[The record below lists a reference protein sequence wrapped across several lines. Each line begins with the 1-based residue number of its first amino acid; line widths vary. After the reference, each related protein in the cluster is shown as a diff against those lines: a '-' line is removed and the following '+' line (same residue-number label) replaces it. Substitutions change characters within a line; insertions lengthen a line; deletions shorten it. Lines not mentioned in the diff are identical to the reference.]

1 MSLGNRALVLLITLA
16 VLFFGVFAASSAK
29 RELFPEMS
37 LPMVMVSAQYEG
49 ATPQVVEGQLTEPLE
64 QAVQGVEGV
73 DSINSTSS
81 TGSAQIMAEFDYG
94 RDQDALVRE
103 AQVAVDQI
111 DGMLPEDADVSVM
124 AMSMDMMPVMLLAAS
139 TENGDQQAMASSIEN
154 ILIPE
159 LESVEGVRS
168 AELSGVPEERVEIT
182 PDEDDLADEGLS
194 TQDLSDT
201 LESSGLLMAGGSIDD
216 DGRSLS
222 VTTGDQ
228 LTSLEEI
235 EDLWIQP
242 SQGVDESA
250 EMPGAPPAPAPSP
263 VQISEVAEVEMVT
276 EDASTIARLDG
287 DPSVALTIMATPDGN
302 TVEVSDGVQDVL
314 DQQSELL
321 GDDINLAVV
330 FDQAPFINDSIT
342 DMFEAGGYG
351 LVASVIVILVF
362 LLSIRSTLVVAV
374 SIPVSVLVAF
384 IGMAGFG
391 FTLNM
396 LTLAA
401 ITIAI
406 GRVVDD
412 SIVVLENIRRHMGY
426 GKERMTAVKDGVR
439 EVATAVASS
448 SFATI
453 AVFLPLAFVGG
464 MVGEIFMPFA
474 VTSSLALAGSLLVA
488 LTITPVLCYWFLRPA
503 EVGDASREEIQR
515 EAYKREMRTPLQRAY
530 LPIIRWITTKRK
542 TATVVTLAA
551 SLAIVGGTVAMA
563 ANSETDWMG
572 EAEENTYTAIQE
584 LEPGTSLAAADT
596 EAEKVEEA
604 LAGMAWIDT
613 YQVNVGGNPMMG
625 GGASDQIDYTITADP
640 DTDQLR
646 NRDVLRDTFADLDT
660 EHEPRLDAM
669 GGMGGSGIEV
679 QVTAEDQG
687 TLADA
692 AGIVEDELREID
704 GADDVTSDIAES
716 QASLEVHVD
725 GEEAA
730 EQGLSEAMVGQT
742 VAAAFNGENVGE
754 ATIDDISR
762 DVVIL
767 VEDAPE
773 TVAELEELPLMTPA
787 GEEIELSEVADVTEV
802 EQPPELTRIDGVT
815 STTVSANP
823 TASDL
828 GAVSAEITEVLN
840 TVDLPSGATASLGGV
855 SQEQTEGFVQL
866 GLAMLAAIV
875 ICYLIMVATF
885 KSLMQPLMLL
895 ISIPFAATGSL
906 GLLMLTGTPIGAAA
920 LIGMLMLIGI
930 VITNAI
936 VLMDLINQNRKKGMG
951 LSEAIVEGSRH
962 RLRPILMTA
971 VGTIAALIPMATGL
985 AGGGAFVS
993 APVALVVIGGLV
1005 TSTLLT
1011 LILVPVLYQ
1020 LVEVRRQKREAKA
1033 EARYERR
1040 RAKRRAK
1047 AEAGAGA
1054 KAPSNGSVAE
1064 GEAGEV
1070 PAKHGENA
1078 ENKGDSE
1085 ENRGSE
1091 ESAEGPTEEPAD
1103 NR

>member
-16 VLFFGVFAASSAK
+16 VLLFGVLAAMSAK

-37 LPMVMVSAQYEG
+37 LPMVMVSAQYQG

-64 QAVQGVEGV
+64 QALQGVEGV
-73 DSINSTSS
+73 DTITSTST

-103 AQVAVDQI
+103 TQVAVDQI
-111 DGMLPEDADVSVM
+111 SGMLPDDASTSVM
-124 AMSMDMMPVMLLAAS
+124 ALSMDMMPVMMLAAS
-139 TENGDQQAMASSIEN
+139 TENGDEQSMASSIEN
-154 ILIPE
+154 VLIPE
-159 LESVEGVRS
+159 LESVPGVRS
-168 AELSGVPEERVEIT
+168 ASLSGVPDQRVEVT
-182 PDEDDLADEGLS
+182 PDEDELSDAGITTQDLADGL
-194 TQDLSDT
+194 
-201 LESSGLLMAGGSIDD
+201 EASGLLMAGGSIDE

-228 LTSLEEI
+228 LTSLDDI
-235 EDLWIQP
+235 EDVWIRP
-242 SQGVDESA
+242 SQGADPSSA
-250 EMPGAPPAPAPSP
+250 MPGAPPAPAPSP
-263 VQISEVAEVEMVT
+263 VQLSEVADVEMVT
-276 EDASTIARLDG
+276 EESSSIARLDG
-287 DPSVALTIMATPDGN
+287 NPSVALMVMATPDGN
-302 TVEVSDGVQDVL
+302 TVEISDGVQKVL
-314 DQQSELL
+314 DEQSDLL
-321 GDDINLAVV
+321 GDDISLSVV

-342 DMFEAGGYG
+342 DMFEAGAYG

-362 LLSIRSTLVVAV
+362 MLSIRSTLVVAV
-374 SIPVSVLVAF
+374 SIPVSVLAAF
-384 IGMAGFG
+384 VGMQAFG

-412 SIVVLENIRRHMGY
+412 SIVVLENIRRHMDY

-503 EVGDASREEIQR
+503 EIGDATREEIQR
-515 EAYKREMRTPLQRAY
+515 AAHERERRTPLQRAY
-530 LPIIRWITTKRK
+530 LPLIRWITTKRR

-551 SLAIVGGTVAMA
+551 SVAIFAGTAVLA
-563 ANSETDWMG
+563 ANSETDWLG
-572 EAEENTYTAIQE
+572 EAEENTYTVIQE
-584 LEPGTSLAAADT
+584 LEPGMSLEAADA
-596 EAEKVEEA
+596 EAVKVEQA
-604 LAGMAWIDT
+604 LAGMAWIET

-625 GGASDQIDYTITADP
+625 GGAADQIDYTITADP
-640 DTDQLR
+640 DTDQIR
-646 NRDVLRDTFADLDT
+646 NRDVLRDTFAGLDT
-660 EHEPRLDAM
+660 EYEPRLDST

-679 QVTAEDQG
+679 RVTAEDQD
-687 TLADA
+687 TLVEA
-692 AGIVEDELREID
+692 AGMIEDELRGID
-704 GADDVTSDIAES
+704 GADDVTSGISES
-716 QASLEVHVD
+716 QPALEVHVD

-730 EQGLSEAMVGQT
+730 EYGLDETMVGQT
-742 VAAAFNGENVGE
+742 VSAAFNGRDVGD
-754 ATIDDISR
+754 ATIEHIRR
-762 DVVIL
+762 DVVVL
-767 VEDAPE
+767 VQDAPG
-773 TVAELEELPLMTPA
+773 TVAELRELPIVTPT
-787 GEEIELSEVADVTEV
+787 GQEIELADVAEVSEV

-828 GAVSAEITEVLN
+828 GGVSLAITEALDGM
-840 TVDLPSGATASLGGV
+840 DLPSGATASLGGV
-855 SQEQTEGFVQL
+855 SQDQTEGFAQL
-866 GLAMLAAIV
+866 GLALLAAII

-895 ISIPFAATGSL
+895 VSVPFAATGSL

-936 VLMDLINQNRKKGMG
+936 VLMDLINQNRKKGMD

-971 VGTIAALIPMATGL
+971 VGTIAALVPMATGL

-1020 LVEVRRQKREAKA
+1020 LVEVRRQRREDRAA
-1033 EARYERR
+1033 ARRERR
-1040 RAKRRAK
+1040 RAKRRAR
-1047 AEAGAGA
+1047 AESPTADD
-1054 KAPSNGSVAE
+1054 GSTTE
-1064 GEAGEV
+1064 GDAGEV
-1070 PAKHGENA
+1070 PEKRDTVTG
-1078 ENKGDSE
+1078 G
-1085 ENRGSE
+1085 
-1091 ESAEGPTEEPAD
+1091 
-1103 NR
+1103 

>member
-16 VLFFGVFAASSAK
+16 VLLFGVLAAMSSK

-37 LPMVMVSAQYEG
+37 LPMVMVSAQYQG
-49 ATPQVVEGQLTEPLE
+49 ATPQVVEGQVTEPLE
-64 QAVQGVEGV
+64 QALQGVEGV
-73 DSINSTSS
+73 DTITSTST

-103 AQVAVDQI
+103 TQVAVDQI
-111 DGMLPEDADVSVM
+111 SGLLPDDASTSVM
-124 AMSMDMMPVMLLAAS
+124 ALSMDMMPVMMLAAS
-139 TENGDQQAMASSIEN
+139 SENGDEQSMVASIEN
-154 ILIPE
+154 VLIPE
-159 LESVEGVRS
+159 LESVPGVRS
-168 AELSGVPEERVEIT
+168 ANLSGVPEQRVEVT
-182 PDEDDLADEGLS
+182 PDEDELSDAGIS
-194 TQDLSDT
+194 TQDLADA
-201 LESSGLLMAGGSIDD
+201 LESSGLLMAGGSIDE

-228 LTSLEEI
+228 LTSLEDI
-235 EDLWIQP
+235 EDVWVQP
-242 SQGVDESA
+242 SQGADPSA
-250 EMPGAPPAPAPSP
+250 AMPGAPPAPAPSP
-263 VQISEVAEVEMVT
+263 VQISEVADVEMVT
-276 EDASTIARLDG
+276 EDASSIARLDG
-287 DPSVALTIMATPDGN
+287 DPSVALMVMATPDGN
-302 TVEVSDGVQDVL
+302 TVEISDGVQDVL
-314 DQQSELL
+314 DQQSDLL

-342 DMFEAGGYG
+342 DMFEAGAYG
-351 LVASVIVILVF
+351 LAASVIVILVF
-362 LLSIRSTLVVAV
+362 MLSIRSTLVVAV
-374 SIPVSVLVAF
+374 SIPVSVLAAF
-384 IGMAGFG
+384 VGMQVFG

-412 SIVVLENIRRHMGY
+412 SIVVLENIRRHMDY

-503 EVGDASREEIQR
+503 EVGDASREEIERAAHQ
-515 EAYKREMRTPLQRAY
+515 REMRTPLQRAY
-530 LPIIRWITTKRK
+530 LPVIRWITTKRRV
-542 TATVVTLAA
+542 ATVVTLAA
-551 SLAIVGGTVAMA
+551 SVAIFGGTLVMA
-563 ANSETDWMG
+563 ANSETDWLG
-572 EAEENTYTAIQE
+572 EAEENTYTVIQE
-584 LEPGTSLAAADT
+584 LEPGMSLEAADA
-596 EAEKVEEA
+596 EAVKVEEA
-604 LAGMAWIDT
+604 LAGMAWIET
-613 YQVNVGGNPMMG
+613 YQVNIGGNPMMG
-625 GGASDQIDYTITADP
+625 GGGDQIDYTITADP
-640 DTDQLR
+640 DSDQLR
-646 NRDVLRDTFADLDT
+646 NRDVLRDTFDDLDT
-660 EHEPRLDAM
+660 EYPPRMDST

-679 QVTAEDQG
+679 RVTAEDQD
-687 TLADA
+687 TLVEA
-692 AGIVEDELREID
+692 AGMIEDELRGID
-704 GADDVTSDIAES
+704 GADDVTSGIS
-716 QASLEVHVD
+716 QSQPALEVHVD

-730 EQGLSEAMVGQT
+730 EYGLNESMVGQT
-742 VAAAFNGENVGE
+742 VSAAFNGRDVGD
-754 ATIDDISR
+754 ATIEHIRR
-762 DVVIL
+762 DVVVL
-767 VEDAPE
+767 VQDAPG
-773 TVAELEELPLMTPA
+773 TVVELEELPITTPT
-787 GEEIELSEVADVTEV
+787 GEEIELGDVAEVTEV

-828 GAVSAEITEVLN
+828 GAVSVEITQALDGI
-840 TVDLPSGATASLGGV
+840 DLPSGATASLGGV
-855 SQEQTEGFVQL
+855 SQDQTEGFAQL
-866 GLAMLAAIV
+866 GLALLAAVI

-895 ISIPFAATGSL
+895 ISVPFAATGSL

-971 VGTIAALIPMATGL
+971 VGTIAALVPMATGL

-1020 LVEVRRQKREAKA
+1020 LVEVRRQRREARSA
-1033 EARYERR
+1033 ARQERR
-1040 RAKRRAK
+1040 RARRRAR
-1047 AEAGAGA
+1047 AEAKESRDGTTAD
-1054 KAPSNGSVAE
+1054 
-1064 GEAGEV
+1064 GETGDV
-1070 PAKHGENA
+1070 PQERDTTTGGTTGN
-1078 ENKGDSE
+1078 
-1085 ENRGSE
+1085 
-1091 ESAEGPTEEPAD
+1091 
-1103 NR
+1103 

>member
-1 MSLGNRALVLLITLA
+1 MNRLSVISLGNRALVLLITLA
-16 VLFFGVFAASSAK
+16 VLLFGTFAALSAK
-29 RELFPEMS
+29 RELFPEMT
-37 LPMVMVSAQYEG
+37 LPMVMVSAQYQG
-49 ATPQVVEGQLTEPLE
+49 ATPQVVEGQATEPLE
-64 QAVQGVEGV
+64 QALQGVEGI
-73 DSINSTSS
+73 DTITSTSS

-103 AQVAVDQI
+103 VQVAVDQI
-111 DGMLPEDADVSVM
+111 AGMLPDDVDTSVM
-124 AMSMDMMPVMLLAAS
+124 AMSMDMMPVMLLAAAS
-139 TENGDQQAMASSIEN
+139 ENGDEQAMASTIEN
-154 ILIPE
+154 VLIPE
-159 LESVEGVRS
+159 LESVPGVRS
-168 AELSGVPEERVEIT
+168 ANLTGLPEERVEIT
-182 PDEDDLADEGLS
+182 PDEDELVDAGVS
-194 TQDLSDT
+194 VQDLSNT
-201 LESSGLLMAGGSIDD
+201 LESSGLLMAGGSIDE

-228 LTSLEEI
+228 HTSLEAI
-235 EDLWIQP
+235 EDLWVQP
-242 SQGVDESA
+242 SAGAADASA
-250 EMPGAPPAPAPSP
+250 AMPGAPPAPAPSA
-263 VQISEVAEVEMVT
+263 VRISEIADVELVT
-276 EDASTIARLDG
+276 EDASSIARLDG
-287 DPSVALTIMATPDGN
+287 KPSIALMVMATPDGN
-302 TVEVSDGVQDVL
+302 TVEVSDGVQKVL
-314 DQQSELL
+314 DEQADLL
-321 GDDINLAVV
+321 GDDVELAVV

-362 LLSIRSTLVVAV
+362 MLSIRSTLVVAV
-374 SIPVSVLVAF
+374 SIPVSVLAAF
-384 IGMAGFG
+384 VGMQAFG

-412 SIVVLENIRRHMGY
+412 SIVVLENIRRHMDY

-503 EVGDASREEIQR
+503 EVGDTPREEIER
-515 EAYKREMRTPLQRAY
+515 RAHEREMRTPLQRAY

-542 TATVVTLAA
+542 TATAVTLAA
-551 SLAIVGGTVAMA
+551 SLAVLAGTVALA
-563 ANSETDWMG
+563 ADSETDWLG
-572 EAEENTYTAIQE
+572 QAEENTYTAIQE
-584 LEPGTSLAAADT
+584 LEPGTSLEAADA
-596 EAEKVEEA
+596 EAAKVEEA

-625 GGASDQIDYTITADP
+625 GGAADQIDYTITADP

-646 NRDVLRDTFADLDT
+646 NREVLRDTFADLDT
-660 EHEPRLDAM
+660 EHEPRLDSM

-679 QVTAEDQG
+679 RVTAEDQA
-687 TLADA
+687 TLAEA
-692 AGIVEDELREID
+692 AELVEEELRAID
-704 GADDVTSDIAES
+704 GADDVTSGISES
-716 QASLEVHVD
+716 QPSLEVHVD
-725 GEEAA
+725 GEDAV
-730 EQGLSEAMVGQT
+730 EQGLSEAAVGQT
-742 VAAAFNGENVGE
+742 VAAAFNGQNVGT
-754 ATIDDISR
+754 ATIDDIRR
-762 DVVIL
+762 DVVVL
-767 VEDAPE
+767 VQDAPQ
-773 TVAELEELPLMTPA
+773 TVAELEELPIATPT
-787 GEEIELSEVADVTEV
+787 GRLIELADVAEV
-802 EQPPELTRIDGVT
+802 VEVQQPPELTRIDGVT

-823 TASDL
+823 SDSDL
-828 GAVSAEITEVLN
+828 GAVSAEIMEAL
-840 TVDLPSGATASLGGV
+840 DGLGLPSGATADLGGV
-855 SQEQTEGFVQL
+855 SQDQTEGFAQL
-866 GLAMLAAIV
+866 GLALLAAIV

-895 ISIPFAATGSL
+895 ISVPFAATGSL
-906 GLLMLTGTPIGAAA
+906 GLLWLTGTPVGAAA

-936 VLMDLINQNRKKGMG
+936 VLMDLINQNRNKGMELG
-951 LSEAIVEGSRH
+951 EAIVEGSRH

-971 VGTIAALIPMATGL
+971 VGTIAALVPMATGL

-1011 LILVPVLYQ
+1011 LVLVPVLYQ
-1020 LVEVRRQKREAKA
+1020 LVEVRRMKREARA
-1033 EARYERR
+1033 QARYERR
-1040 RAKRRAK
+1040 RAKAREK
-1047 AEAGAGA
+1047 AGGTATGDASHNA
-1054 KAPSNGSVAE
+1054 ASNGGTAT

-1070 PAKHGENA
+1070 PGEA
-1078 ENKGDSE
+1078 SSE
-1085 ENRGSE
+1085 EHSGHGR
-1091 ESAEGPTEEPAD
+1091 
-1103 NR
+1103 